1 MVILIPGY
9 LEAQDFSN
17 KGKEFWIAYPAHI
30 DGTGSVMGVYITS
43 EVSTTG
49 TLKAGTQVFN
59 FSVTAN
65 QVTKIFLGPNGGGD
79 VSNIPVYLSNHNTIT
94 TNAGIQITA
103 QKDIIVYSHII
114 RAARSGATL
123 VLPTKVWGREYVVP
137 SFKNFGSGGASA
149 GYGEIAVMA
158 SLPNTTIEITPSI
171 TGRNNAPAASVPFL
185 VTLENPGDVYFFQGP
200 QHADISGTLVKSVR
214 NGNEPCKPIAVFSA
228 STWTG
233 LDCVGASG
241 GDNLF
246 QQLFP
251 TGAWGKSFVTAPFI
265 DRPYDVIRVY
275 TRSGG
280 VIINKTENGI
290 TTQLTNY
297 NNAGRFYE
305 YSTNKP
311 TFIEASEPVQLAQ
324 FIVSQTCGGGQS
336 DPEMIMLNP
345 IDQTLN
351 NITVFSAHENYVPT
365 NQTQVKTH
373 YLNIIIPT
381 DKKNTLKIDNASPNG
396 NFVNIPGTSYSYI
409 QANVTSSSLTNPV
422 HNIKADTGFIAL
434 AYGYGNVESYGYNA
448 GTNVI
453 DRYQYVTL
461 KNEFATVNFPATCK
475 GTPFNFSMTF
485 PYQPAQIAWQFNG
498 LFNDVTDNAPVADST
513 WIINGKRLYQYN
525 LPGSYTIQNTGIFPI
540 KVIAQNPTADGCE
553 GEQEI
558 DYEIQ
563 VFEKPIPSFDI
574 VSDGCLANPV
584 SFKNTTAPGDRP
596 VIKYWWDYGDG
607 QTSESKDLEHTY
619 QTAGTYTVKHTM
631 ITDVGCLADTSYKT
645 VTIVDP
651 PIAKF
656 KTEAPYCIGQDI
668 RFVDESTSPSGA
680 IAKWTWDFG
689 DGSPLVIK
697 TTNEIV
703 THHYAT
709 AGNYLAKLFVETSS
723 GCKSETFQE
732 QVMISPNPV
741 AAFEFGNACLP
752 EAKLQFTNKSFITTG
767 DENLFAYQWT
777 FGDGGM
783 ADVKDPEHTFISKGP
798 FDVKLVVQSSDG
810 CKGEVTQ
817 TVNTIYDQPIAGF
830 NSPDEICLG
839 SEISFTDNST
849 APNNIVTSWQW
860 DFGDGSSSVLQNP
873 KKIYSSAGTYQIKLI
888 ATSGLGC
895 ISIPREKTVIV
906 NPLPVADFNLIAPF
920 CLNQDI
926 QFKDASEA
934 MAGNIIEWNWNFGD
948 GNSRVLNS
956 SADLIYK
963 YASAAEYQVSLMVK
977 TNKGCISAEKKQ
989 PIIISSFPT
998 VNFGLPE
1005 SCLDDPFSLFTD
1017 SSTIEGANANGLTYS
1032 WNFGDPN
1039 ANGSNPNTSSLKDA
1053 KHTYTA
1059 TGNYNVMLTVSSEQ
1073 GCVASATKPFTINGR
1088 VPKADFTF
1096 VQGNEICSNEEVV
1109 ITNKS
1114 VVDFGQLQRIE
1125 IYWDYANDPSLKTI
1139 DEEPVFGKEY
1149 MFNYSSFGAP
1159 ATKEL
1164 TIRMVSYSGENCLS
1178 TEDKILMLKA
1188 RPELQLIEIPGICAD
1203 APSLNLLANEI
1214 NGVIG
1219 SGIFSGQGISN
1230 EGLFDPS
1237 LAGTGHHTIRYTF
1250 TGNNDCSNYIE
1261 TIIPVYQTPTVNA
1274 GPDKFVLEGGITTL
1288 EGSATGDNLSFNWTP
1303 ADHLD
1308 NAFVLKPKASPGN
1321 DVLYQ
1326 IKVTS
1331 SEGCSAS
1338 DEVLVKVLEAPII
1351 PNVFT
1356 PNGDG
1361 KNDTWQIPALES
1373 YPGNR
1378 VDVYN
1383 RYGQVIFSSAG
1394 YSIPWDGRYKGKEA
1408 PAGTY
1413 YYIIDPK
1420 NGRKP
1425 MSGFVDVIR

>member
-1 MVILIPGY
+1 MVILFSNY
-9 LEAQDFSN
+9 LDAQDFSN

-30 DGTGSVMGVYITS
+30 DGTGSVMGIYLTAEVNTS
-43 EVSTTG
+43 G

-59 FSVTAN
+59 FSITAN

-79 VSNIPVYLSNHNTIT
+79 VSNVPVYLSNHNVVT

-114 RAARSGATL
+114 RSARSGATL

-137 SFKNFGSGGASA
+137 SFKNFGSGGANA

-233 LDCVGASG
+233 LDCAGASG

-265 DRPYDVIRVY
+265 NRPYDVIRVY

-280 VIINKTENGI
+280 VVVNKTENGV

-297 NNAGRFYE
+297 NSTGHYYE
-305 YSTNKP
+305 YSTNMP
-311 TFIEASEPVQLAQ
+311 TYIEASEPVQLAQ

-351 NITVFSAHENYVPT
+351 NITVFSAHENYVPA

-381 DKKNTLKIDNASPNG
+381 EKANSLKIDNGAPNG
-396 NFVNIPGTSYSYI
+396 NFVSIPGTNYSYI
-409 QANVTSSSLTNPV
+409 QADVTNSSLSNPV

-485 PYQPAQIAWQFNG
+485 PYQPTQIAWHFNG
-498 LFNDVTDNAPVADST
+498 LFTDITNNAPVADSS
-513 WIINGKRLYQYN
+513 WVINGKRLYQYK
-525 LPGSYTIQNTGIFPI
+525 LPGTYTIQNTGNFPI

-563 VFEKPIPSFDI
+563 VFEKPVSTFEIL
-574 VSDGCLANPV
+574 SDGCLANPA
-584 SFKNTTAPGDRP
+584 SFKNTTATGDRP
-596 VIKYWWDYGDG
+596 VIKYWWDFGDG
-607 QTSESKDLEHTY
+607 QAGNLKDNVHTY
-619 QTAGTYTVKHTM
+619 QKAGTYNIKHTM

-645 VTIVDP
+645 ITIAEP
-651 PIAKF
+651 PVAKF
-656 KTEAPYCIGQDI
+656 KTEGPYCTGQDI
-668 RFVDESTSPSGA
+668 RFIDESNSSSAP

-689 DGSPLVIK
+689 DGSPLLTK
-697 TTNEIV
+697 LTNETIL
-703 THHYAT
+703 HRYSSS
-709 AGNYLAKLFVETSS
+709 GNFMVQLIVETGS
-723 GCKSETFQE
+723 GCKSEKFQWP
-732 QVMISPNPV
+732 VTILPNPV
-741 AAFEFGNACLP
+741 AIFEFGNACLP
-752 EAKLQFTNKSFITTG
+752 DAKINFINKSSIVSG
-767 DENLFAYQWT
+767 NVSLFTYQWT
-777 FGDGGM
+777 FGDGGTSSL
-783 ADVKDPEHTFISKGP
+783 KDPEHTYISNGP
-798 FDVKLVVQSSDG
+798 FQVKLMVQSSDG
-810 CKGEVTQ
+810 CKGEATQ
-817 TVNTIYDQPIAGF
+817 TVNTIYDPPIADF
-830 NSPDEICLG
+830 NSPAEVCLG
-839 SEISFTDNST
+839 NETSFTDNSKSSNGT
-849 APNNIVTSWQW
+849 VIKWQW
-860 DFGDGSSSVLQNP
+860 DLGDGISSILQSP
-873 KKIYSSAGTYQIKLI
+873 RKIFNTAGTYKIKLTT
-888 ATSGLGC
+888 TSDLGC
-895 ISIPREKTVIV
+895 VSSIKEKTVVI
-906 NPLPVADFNLIAPF
+906 NPLPVADFNLEAPF
-920 CLNQDI
+920 CINQDI
-926 QFKDASEA
+926 VFKDASVA
-934 MAGNIIEWNWNFGD
+934 NAGIISEWNWNFGD
-948 GNSRVLNS
+948 GNSRILNS
-956 SADLIYK
+956 SADLTHK
-963 YASAAEYQVSLMVK
+963 YVNAVEYPVSLIVK

-989 PIIISSFPT
+989 FIVVSSFPT
-998 VNFGLPE
+998 VHFGLPE

-1017 SSTIEGANANGLTYS
+1017 SSKMVGSSGNAFTYN
-1032 WNFGDPN
+1032 WNFGDPD
-1039 ANGSNPNTSSLKDA
+1039 ASGSNPNSSTLKDA
-1053 KHTYTA
+1053 KHTYSA
-1059 TGNYNVMLTVSSEQ
+1059 TGIYNVMLTVSSEQ
-1073 GCVASATKPFTINGR
+1073 GCTASATKPFTINGR
-1088 VPKADFTF
+1088 IPQSDFAF
-1096 VQGNEICSNEEVV
+1096 INGNEICSNEEVV
-1109 ITNKS
+1109 ISNKS

-1125 IYWDYANDPSLKTI
+1125 IYWDYTNNPSIKTVDEDP
-1139 DEEPVFGKEY
+1139 VYGKEY
-1149 MFNYSSFGAP
+1149 RFSYNAFATP
-1159 ATKEL
+1159 ATKDF

-1178 TEDKILMLKA
+1178 IEDKILVLKA
-1188 RPELQLIEIPGICAD
+1188 RPDLQLQSIPGICED
-1203 APSLNLLANEI
+1203 APSLDLLGNEI
-1214 NGVIG
+1214 NGMNGTGV
-1219 SGIFSGQGISN
+1219 FSGQGISSN
-1230 EGLFDPS
+1230 GLFSPS
-1237 LAGTGHHTIRYTF
+1237 TAGAGEHTIRYSF
-1250 TGNNDCSNYIE
+1250 TGNNGCSDFKEI
-1261 TIIPVYQTPTVNA
+1261 IIPVYPKPNVDA
-1274 GPDKFVLEGGITTL
+1274 GPDKYVLEGGVTIL
-1288 EGSATGDNLSFNWTP
+1288 EGSATGNGLSYNWTP
-1303 ADHLD
+1303 ANFLD
-1308 NAFVLKPKASPGN
+1308 NAIVLKPKASPVN
-1321 DVLYQ
+1321 DILYT

-1331 SEGCSAS
+1331 AAGCSAS
-1338 DEVLVKVLEAPII
+1338 DEVFVKVLTEPII

-1361 KNDTWQIPALES
+1361 KNDNWQIPALES
-1373 YPGNR
+1373 YPGNK

-1383 RYGQVIFSSAG
+1383 RYGQVIFSSTG
-1394 YSIPWDGRYKGKEA
+1394 YSIPWDGRFKGKDV

-1425 MSGFVDVIR
+1425 MSGFVDVVR